1 MYCPSLVIDE
11 QYDLSCMYMV
21 PKDLTDLIKTL
32 DTLKNGL
39 KKGGHRIIEVPYS
52 PYKEYEFLDEFELC
66 KVFENVHLFHLSGK
80 NVGYLKKK
88 LAMTLDNFKVI

>member
-1 MYCPSLVIDE
+1 MYCPSLVIDD
-11 QYDLSCMYMV
+11 QYDVLCMYMV
-21 PKDLTDLIKTL
+21 LEHLVDPIKTL
-32 DTLKNGL
+32 DTLKNVL

-80 NVGYLKKK
+80 NVVYLKKK
-88 LAMTLDNFKVI
+88 LVMTLDDFKVI